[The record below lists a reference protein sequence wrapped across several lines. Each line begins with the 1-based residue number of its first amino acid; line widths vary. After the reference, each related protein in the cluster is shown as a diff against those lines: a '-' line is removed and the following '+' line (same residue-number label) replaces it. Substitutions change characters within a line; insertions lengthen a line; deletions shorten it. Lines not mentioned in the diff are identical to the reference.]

1 MEPSE
6 VIANF
11 RELRIP
17 AETELSEHFD
27 TESLEMLREVMEE
40 EFAELVQ
47 VYLKDSVARMPMLQN
62 AIEQGQAQT
71 VRELAHSFKGAS
83 SNISAAP
90 LAKLCY
96 ELEIAGREN
105 QLGNADRLYQSI
117 QQEYQQVE
125 ALLRSMI

>member
-1 MEPSE
+1 LTLS
-6 VIANF
+6 
-11 RELRIP
+11 
-17 AETELSEHFD
+17 ELSEHFD